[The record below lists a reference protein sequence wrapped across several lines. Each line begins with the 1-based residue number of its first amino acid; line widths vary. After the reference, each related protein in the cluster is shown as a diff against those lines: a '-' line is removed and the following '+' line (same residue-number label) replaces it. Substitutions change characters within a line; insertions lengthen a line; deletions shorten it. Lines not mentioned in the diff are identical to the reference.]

1 MFESTF
7 YHKCVRIAGPIH
19 YYGALSV
26 SCATPIS
33 FQEGSVYMSQFR
45 FASRAYSRL
54 PTTLRLVLS
63 AILGFSFAIPGHAQS
78 APDKSAAPAPD
89 VIVFTNGDQL
99 TGKLLREISGSVT
112 FHSDIAGDVT
122 VTWDKIKSI
131 HTAQQFAVVEQGQHV
146 TRKTANADIA
156 HGSLQVENDQVTVG
170 PPAGATTK
178 EIPVKNTQYVIDQD
192 TFNKEVRS
200 NPGFFSGWNG
210 AITAG
215 AALVE
220 ATQNSR
226 SFTGSAALVR
236 AIPSVTWLDPR
247 NRTLFDF
254 SGAYGSITQPGTAGT
269 KTNIIHFDA
278 EHDWYV
284 SPRFYFLVDTAFDHN
299 YSQGMNLQELYGA
312 GAGYTLIKNP
322 KEELDLKFDIH
333 FERQAYFV
341 TPGIVPPPPLT
352 PSKNLV
358 GADFGDNYMLKLPH
372 GLVLNQTAVI
382 TPAFNQT
389 NAYSALATAG
399 LTFPVYKRFG
409 FTVGTLDDFLNDPA
423 AGSKKNSFQFT
434 AGVTYTLK

>member
-1 MFESTF
+1 
-7 YHKCVRIAGPIH
+7 
-19 YYGALSV
+19 
-26 SCATPIS
+26 
-33 FQEGSVYMSQFR
+33 MSQFH
-45 FASRAYSRL
+45 FASRLFSRRSIH
-54 PTTLRLVLS
+54 LRLVLPTV
-63 AILGFSFAIPGHAQS
+63 LGLVSVLSPLHAQT
-78 APDKSAAPAPD
+78 AAPAAAAAPD

-99 TGKLLREISGSVT
+99 TGKLLREVNGSVT

-131 HTAQQFAVVEQGQHV
+131 HSGQQFAVVEQGQHV
-146 TRKTANADIA
+146 TRKTDNAAIA
-156 HGSLQVENDQVTVG
+156 HGAIQVEDNEVKVAPTGGTPKD
-170 PPAGATTK
+170 
-178 EIPVKNTQYVIDQD
+178 IPVKNTQYVIDQA
-192 TFNKEVRS
+192 TFDKEVRS
-200 NPGFFSGWNG
+200 RPSFFSGWDG

-226 SFTGSAALVR
+226 NFTGSAALVR

-247 NRTLFDF
+247 ERTLLDF

-284 SPRFYFLVDTAFDHN
+284 SPRFYFLVDAAFDHN
-299 YSQGMNLQELYGA
+299 YSQGMSLQQLYGA
-312 GAGYTLIKNP
+312 GAGYTLIKDP
-322 KEELDLKFDIH
+322 RQELDLKFDIH
-333 FERQAYFV
+333 FERQQYFV
-341 TPGIVPPPPLT
+341 TPGILPPPPLT

-358 GADFGDNYMLKLPH
+358 GADFGDTYMLKLPH
-372 GLVLNQTAVI
+372 GLLFNQTAVI

-423 AGSKKNSFQFT
+423 IGSKKNSFQFT

>member
-1 MFESTF
+1 
-7 YHKCVRIAGPIH
+7 
-19 YYGALSV
+19 
-26 SCATPIS
+26 
-33 FQEGSVYMSQFR
+33 MSQFH
-45 FASRAYSRL
+45 FASRLFSRRSSY
-54 PTTLRLVLS
+54 LRLVLP
-63 AILGFSFAIPGHAQS
+63 AVLGLVSVLPLHSQTA
-78 APDKSAAPAPD
+78 APAAAAPPAPD

-99 TGKLLREISGSVT
+99 TGKLLREVNGSVT

-131 HTAQQFAVVEQGQHV
+131 HSGQQFAVVEQGQHV
-146 TRKTANADIA
+146 TRKTDNATIA
-156 HGSLQVENDQVTVG
+156 HGAIQVEDNEVKVAPTGGTPKD
-170 PPAGATTK
+170 
-178 EIPVKNTQYVIDQD
+178 IPVKNTQYVIDQA
-192 TFNKEVRS
+192 TFDKEVRGR
-200 NPGFFSGWNG
+200 PGFFSGWNG
-210 AITAG
+210 AVTAG

-226 SFTGSAALVR
+226 NFTGSAALVR

-247 NRTLFDF
+247 ERTLFDF
-254 SGAYGSITQPGTAGT
+254 SGAYGSITQPGTVGT

-284 SPRFYFLVDTAFDHN
+284 SPRFYFLVDAAFDHN
-299 YSQGMNLQELYGA
+299 YSQGMSLQQLYGA
-312 GAGYTLIKNP
+312 GAGYTLIKDP
-322 KEELDLKFDIH
+322 RQELDLKFDIH
-333 FERQAYFV
+333 FERQQYFV
-341 TPGIVPPPPLT
+341 TPGIIPPPPLT

-358 GADFGDNYMLKLPH
+358 GADFGDTYMLKLPH
-372 GLVLNQTAVI
+372 GLIFNQTAVI

-423 AGSKKNSFQFT
+423 IGSKKNSFQFT